1 MLIIDHYCKEIFFA
15 GPIPS
20 EHRLRLGLQGSLIPF
35 APLAFVPQ
43 RQNVPSYPPSPSVFL
58 SISTDFTPTPTV
70 PVAPKPFNSISL
82 TPLSGVEPRSL
93 KGNLMKRLRTLYAQ

>member
-1 MLIIDHYCKEIFFA
+1 MFLA

-43 RQNVPSYPPSPSVFL
+43 RQSVSSYLPSPSVFL
-58 SISTDFTPTPTV
+58 SISTDFTPTWIV
-70 PVAPKPFNSISL
+70 PVAPKPFNPTHLLSL
-82 TPLSGVEPRSL
+82 SEVKLQDL
-93 KGNLMKRLRTLYAQ
+93 KQDVVRRLRTLYAQ

>member
-1 MLIIDHYCKEIFFA
+1 MNLFFV

-43 RQNVPSYPPSPSVFL
+43 RRIIPSYLPSPSVFL

-70 PVAPKPFNSISL
+70 PVAPKYSNFTSI
-82 TPLSGVEPRSL
+82 PPRTKVKPWSL
-93 KGNLMKRLRTLYAQ
+93 KSDLMKSLRTLHAQ